1 MKKVFMTLC
10 LMSGLVYA
18 AEYSSNKRYS
28 YEEIS
33 EILSEKILENKGR
46 ITALEQENLKLKNDF
61 TKSNELLNQ
70 KVSELYKIIKQNE
83 NTKTK
88 IPNTQQMEQTK
99 PAKKNKQS
107 VEFDKALYE
116 KVK

>member
-1 MKKVFMTLC
+1 MKKVLMTLC

-33 EILSEKILENKGR
+33 EILSEKILENKSR
-46 ITALEQENLKLKNDF
+46 ITALEQDNAKLKSELNRN
-61 TKSNELLNQ
+61 NELLNQ
-70 KVSELYKIIKQNE
+70 KVSELYKILRQNE
-83 NTKTK
+83 STKTK
-88 IPNTQQMEQTK
+88 IPNTQQIEQTK
-99 PAKKNKQS
+99 PVKKNKQS